1 MFNKVFNALKKFAS
15 SPRVQMFVMLLV
27 AGTVSM
33 FAQSITAGTTALEN
47 VAQGVQA
54 YIPVVTKV
62 CYALAGVVA
71 IVGAVSVY
79 IAMNNDDQDVKKK
92 IIVTVGACIFLIA
105 AATALPK
112 FFGYEN
118 SATGGSG
125 TSSNTIEMSAPQ
137 TDYLNI
143 IELAA

>member
-1 MFNKVFNALKKFAS
+1 MFNKVFNALKKFAT
-15 SPRVQMFVMLLV
+15 SPRVLMFVVLLV

-33 FAQSITAGTTALEN
+33 FAQSISAGQSALEE
-47 VAQGVQA
+47 VATGVAA
-54 YIPVVTKV
+54 YIPYVTKV
-62 CYALAGVVA
+62 CYALAAVVA

-112 FFGYEN
+112 FFGHTN
-118 SATGGSG
+118 SETSWNDSIEITIPATQSR
-125 TSSNTIEMSAPQ
+125 II
-137 TDYLNI
+137 TD
-143 IELAA
+143 LAA

>member
-1 MFNKVFNALKKFAS
+1 MKKFFEALKKLAS
-15 SPRVQMFVMLLV
+15 SRRVQMFIGLLV

-33 FAQSITAGTTALEN
+33 FAQDMNAGISALEG
-47 VAQGVQA
+47 VATGIEA

-71 IVGAVSVY
+71 IIGAVSVY

-92 IIVTVGACIFLIA
+92 IIVTVGACLFLIA

-112 FFGYEN
+112 FFGYTN
-118 SATGGSG
+118 SSAGSG
-125 TSSNTIEMSAPQ
+125 TSSNTIELTAPQ
-137 TDYLNI
+137 TDYLTI
-143 IELAA
+143 TELAA